1 MKAAGRRYLPLLILA
16 LLWEAASRSGLI
28 DRATLPPLSAVIRAW
43 WTLLAGGD
51 LLANTLSSLQNVAAG
66 LALAILI
73 GIVLGVLMA
82 RFRAVDTFVAPLVRM
97 TYPLP
102 KSALIPVMILW
113 FGLGAGSKIASVF
126 LGCLLPVV
134 LSAYNGARGVERTL
148 VWSARAMGARRW
160 QVVWEIVIPA
170 ALPEILAGVRNALA
184 LSFILLVAA
193 ELLVGQRGLGYLISF
208 LGDGGVYDG
217 MFAAVMTISAIGFI
231 FDRLYLAFMRRALRW
246 RE

>member
-43 WTLLAGGD
+43 WALLAGGD